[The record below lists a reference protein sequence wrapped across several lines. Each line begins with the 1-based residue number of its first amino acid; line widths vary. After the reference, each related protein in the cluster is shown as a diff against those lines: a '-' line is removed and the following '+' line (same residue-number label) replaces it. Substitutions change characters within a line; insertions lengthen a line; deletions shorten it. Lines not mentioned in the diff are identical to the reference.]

1 MELKLRRGVD
11 FAFERTEEAQLAG
24 QLVNDDPPG
33 AHRPL
38 SPGPGRDPHGSQGK
52 RFRTVSESDR
62 GGRFFGDYALDTYG
76 LPAYIGGVANLIDIT
91 KEFGTE
97 EACLAYLEK
106 LRWPRGICCI
116 RCGGE
121 RISRIRSKGRRGTVR
136 HLYQCL
142 EKGCRHQFTAKVG
155 TIFNDSHLP
164 LEKWFLAVALM
175 CDAKKWL
182 SALQMQ
188 RHLDVAYRTA
198 WYLCHRIRKAMEQEG
213 GIFGGT
219 VEVDETFV
227 GGPGRRGTRE
237 ARPGRRLLQGTSIP
251 HPDSEQDRPSRS
263 DARARLSWRE
273 RLHGRMARTRYS
285 ASTAISTRRS
295 STRPSS
301 GGMAT
306 YTRTPSRTSGS
317 CSSGV

>member
-1 MELKLRRGVD
+1 M
-11 FAFERTEEAQLAG
+11 
-24 QLVNDDPPG
+24 
-33 AHRPL
+33 
-38 SPGPGRDPHGSQGK
+38 
-52 RFRTVSESDR
+52 
-62 GGRFFGDYALDTYG
+62 
-76 LPAYIGGVANLIDIT
+76 ANLIDVT

-106 LRWPRGICCI
+106 LRWPSGVCCLN
-116 RCGGE
+116 CGSD
-121 RISRIRSKGRRGTVR
+121 RISRIRSKGRGGTTR

-175 CDAKKWL
+175 CDAKKSL

-227 GGPGRRGTRE
+227 GGRFDKRRKRGPYDKQAVVGLVKRAQDDESSKVRAFPIPTPSKAVLVGVVKDHVAPDAKVYTDEYGAYSILDKHGYLHETVKHKALQWRRGDVHTNSIENFWSLFKRGLIGSFHKVSVKHLHRYLDE
-237 ARPGRRLLQGTSIP
+237 FSYRFNGRGLDLFTPTLRQLVGTPKMTYRRLVAT
-251 HPDSEQDRPSRS
+251 D
-263 DARARLSWRE
+263 
-273 RLHGRMARTRYS
+273 S
-285 ASTAISTRRS
+285 AS
-295 STRPSS
+295 
-301 GGMAT
+301 
-306 YTRTPSRTSGS
+306 
-317 CSSGV
+317 